1 VLAKKISNVGFEAIA
16 TVDRRP
22 IGIDDLAPYPVFA
35 PELVDF
41 LRRAIPAARHDRV
54 VWSVAVLACKPK
66 GG

>member
-1 VLAKKISNVGFEAIA
+1 
-16 TVDRRP
+16 VDRRP

-54 VWSVAVLACKPK
+54 VWSVAVVACKPK